1 MSIFSSIKSLQDSAR
16 TLSTVALDSSEDV
29 GSATNAVRIS
39 ARQVGD
45 AADAV
50 KTLAQLVGGVVMAL
64 AIGWTVGTLVRV
76 TLELLTDDDEA

>member
-16 TLSTVALDSSEDV
+16 TLSTVAEDSAEDV
-29 GSATNAVRIS
+29 GSATNAVRVS

-50 KTLAQLVGGVVMAL
+50 KTLAHLVAGLVTAVAV
-64 AIGWTVGTLVRV
+64 GWTVGTFVRIA
-76 TLELLTDDDEA
+76 LDLLTDDDDA